1 MTNSRGASLTGHV
14 PRVTSAITRS
24 LAVCFVF
31 GVFDALIDI
40 YVHVPLRTP
49 GWRGLFI
56 VALLVSARLVSGRSW
71 GASATGLAAV
81 FTTLFLAGPPP
92 LTTMD
97 ILAPGLVID
106 AIGLV
111 LPQWRTSA
119 LVASLA
125 GGAANVAKLAVGI
138 LAVAVFSSHTS
149 GIGLTPTMG
158 SLTSYFLFGFFGGGV
173 GALLFWSVTKLRK
186 ANT

>member
-1 MTNSRGASLTGHV
+1 M
-14 PRVTSAITRS
+14 
-24 LAVCFVF
+24 
-31 GVFDALIDI
+31 FDALIDI
-40 YVHVPLRTP
+40 YVHVPFRTP
-49 GWRGLFI
+49 GWRGLFTA
-56 VALLVSARLVSGRSW
+56 ALLVSARLVSGRRW

-81 FTTLFLAGPPP
+81 FTTLFLVGPPP

-106 AIGLV
+106 AIGLG
-111 LPQWRTSA
+111 LPQWRASA

-125 GGAANVAKLAVGI
+125 GGAANVAKLAIGI
-138 LAVAVFSSHTS
+138 LAVAAFSSHTS

-158 SLTSYFLFGFFGGGV
+158 SLTSHFVFGFFGGGV
-173 GALLFWSVTKLRK
+173 GALLFRSVMKFGK